1 MLEELTVDQARRVAG
16 LAQAARQVR
25 DRSLSEL
32 GEQQLGEPEPA
43 RGEHNPAGTAGLE
56 PLPVDHPKRLALQR
70 AIAELS
76 AEARWELQALMWLGQ
91 GEYAAKDW
99 TDAVAAASSAA
110 DASIEAMIDQPDLH
124 DLIMKGL
131 YELALMP

>member
-1 MLEELTVDQARRVAG
+1 MLEELTVDQARSVAG

-32 GEQQLGEPEPA
+32 GEQQLGEPVPA
-43 RGEHNPAGTAGLE
+43 RGEHNPAGAAGLD

-76 AEARWELQALMWLGQ
+76 AEARWELQALVWLGQ
-91 GEYAAKDW
+91 GEYAAKGW
-99 TDAVAAASSAA
+99 RDAVAAASTAA